1 MSSANDPRL
10 GNLPCLLLSLAL
22 VVSST
27 YTVLIWII
35 LRILLFYPRSLFFD
49 FSVLTPNSNDR
60 TRTSHILL
68 LYWVGLLWLRTNSWK
83 LKLIVERRK
92 KITREQVQ
100 ATKICNTVTW
110 RTGCSELWRQGRGT
124 FQSTTSHPRRTCTW
138 D

>member
-1 MSSANDPRL
+1 MTHVWGIFRVYCSHWHWLYLQHIPFW
-10 GNLPCLLLSLAL
+10 
-22 VVSST
+22 
-27 YTVLIWII
+27 YTCK
-35 LRILLFYPRSLFFD
+35 LFWEYSLFTRD
-49 FSVLTPNSNDR
+49 FSILSPYSKIGPE
-60 TRTSHILL
+60 HPKFLL
-68 LYWVGLLWLRTNSWK
+68 LYWFGLLWLKTNSWK